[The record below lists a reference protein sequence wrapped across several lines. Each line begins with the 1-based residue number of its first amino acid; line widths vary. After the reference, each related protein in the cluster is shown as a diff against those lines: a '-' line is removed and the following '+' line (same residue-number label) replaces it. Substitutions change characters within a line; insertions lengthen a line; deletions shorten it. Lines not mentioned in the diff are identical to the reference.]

1 MKIHLKPKTGS
12 RKDREYQARRADIL
26 RAAEKLFGERGFQRA
41 TMSDLA
47 GLSEFS
53 VGTIYNFFKSKEE
66 IYYTLILEKFDLF
79 QRQLNKEVKQCPAGR
94 PQIRALIEAAL
105 IFFQENQGFFRIFLQ
120 ERSTLE
126 SVVGAAAREELRK
139 KYLAYI
145 DFVAQ
150 VMARAI
156 KKRDLQDLHPREFA
170 YSLVGMLNSFIFHWT
185 LYPQGNE
192 LISKV
197 PFIYDLFLNG
207 VAQREEDPHAV

>member
-1 MKIHLKPKTGS
+1 MKIHLKPKEGS
-12 RKDREYQARRADIL
+12 RKEREYRVRRADIL
-26 RAAEKLFGERGFQRA
+26 RAAEKLFAEKGFQRA

-47 GLSEFS
+47 DLSEFS
-53 VGTIYNFFKSKEE
+53 VGTLYNFFKSKEE
-66 IYYTLILEKFDLF
+66 VYYTLILEKFGLL
-79 QRQLNKEVKQCPAGR
+79 QRQLNMEVLKCPDGR
-94 PQIRALIEAAL
+94 SQIRALIEASL
-105 IFFQENQGFFRIFLQ
+105 VFFQENQGFFRIFLQ

-126 SVVGAAAREELRK
+126 SSVGAAARGELRK

-145 DFVAQ
+145 DFVAH

-156 KKRDLQDLHPREFA
+156 KKGELQNLPPREFA
-170 YSLVGMLNSFIFHWT
+170 YSLVGILNSFIFHWT

-207 VAQREEDPHAV
+207 VAQRRKFPHAV